1 MARAWCRR
9 LHPDQWM
16 VRAGLP
22 RGSHSS
28 RHSNRLT
35 SGTVSGMSSPTNLS
49 PFYRRHRRRRTGY
62 RHSYWDSGTILA
74 NTLAIAAAHGLPA
87 KVVAGF
93 VDSSVNRLL
102 DLENRQEVALVLVPV
117 GFVPE
122 PSIGS
127 SSDLVLA
134 GV

>member
-49 PFYRRHRRRRTGY
+49 PFTVATGGIGPDYRQKGMGQHGQGDVPAPADRIWRT
-62 RHSYWDSGTILA
+62 
-74 NTLAIAAAHGLPA
+74 
-87 KVVAGF
+87 
-93 VDSSVNRLL
+93 
-102 DLENRQEVALVLVPV
+102 
-117 GFVPE
+117 
-122 PSIGS
+122 
-127 SSDLVLA
+127 
-134 GV
+134 